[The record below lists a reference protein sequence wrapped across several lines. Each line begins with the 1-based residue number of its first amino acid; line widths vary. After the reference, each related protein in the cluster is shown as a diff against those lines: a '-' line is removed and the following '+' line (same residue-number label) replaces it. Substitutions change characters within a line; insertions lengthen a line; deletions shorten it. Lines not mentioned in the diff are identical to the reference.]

1 MPNVEYIAEKDA
13 PAPPRAL
20 SKGAAETLRIIQ
32 GIKDGQVAKITPD
45 GSQSI
50 RGLKAS
56 FTRVARG
63 QGIKIQTWT
72 VEDDPH
78 FYVKKVK

>member
-1 MPNVEYIAEKDA
+1 MPNVEYIAEHDA
-13 PAPPRAL
+13 PPPPRAI
-20 SKGAAETLRIIQ
+20 SKGAAETLRIIH
-32 GIKDGQVAKITPD
+32 GIKDGQVAKVTPD
-45 GSQSI
+45 GGQTL

-72 VEDDPH
+72 VLDNPSL
-78 FYVKKVK
+78 YVKKVK

>member
-1 MPNVEYIAEKDA
+1 MASVEYISEKEA

-20 SKGAAETLRIIQ
+20 SKNATETLRMLQ
-32 GIKDGQVAKITPD
+32 GIKDGQVAKVLPE

-63 QGIKIQTWT
+63 QGMKVQAWT
-72 VEDDPH
+72 VMDDPH
-78 FYVKKVK
+78 LYVKKLK

>member
-1 MPNVEYIAEKDA
+1 MANVEYISEKEA
-13 PAPPRAL
+13 PTPPRPL

-32 GIKDGQVAKITPD
+32 GIKDGHVARVTPEE
-45 GSQSI
+45 SQTI

-72 VEDDPH
+72 VDDDPSL
-78 FYVKKVK
+78 YVRKIK